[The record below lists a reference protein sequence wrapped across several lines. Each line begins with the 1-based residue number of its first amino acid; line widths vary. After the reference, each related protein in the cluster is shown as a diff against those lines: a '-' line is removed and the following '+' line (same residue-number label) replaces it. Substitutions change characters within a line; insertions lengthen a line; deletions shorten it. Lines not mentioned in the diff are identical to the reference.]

1 MSRSWADGA
10 LRLVGVHWP
19 GSSWLHRLPAGAKV
33 GGLVVLVAALLWRP
47 EPAVAVAGLALS
59 LLVLASARVPW
70 HWLAAPAR
78 AVGLLLLLVGAFQV
92 WVLGWEAAVVGVC
105 RIAACLVLAWTVS
118 LTTPVTAM
126 LDLLR
131 RLLAPLRR
139 VGVDPDHAAMTVA
152 LAIRSIPLVM
162 AAAEQ
167 ADHARIARGRRR
179 SLAGLVVPT
188 VVRSVRIAD
197 ALGDALV
204 ARGYGDPADPDDPDD
219 PAPRGARPGSGP
231 RR

>member
-1 MSRSWADGA
+1 
-10 LRLVGVHWP
+10 
-19 GSSWLHRLPAGAKV
+19 
-33 GGLVVLVAALLWRP
+33 
-47 EPAVAVAGLALS
+47 
-59 LLVLASARVPW
+59 
-70 HWLAAPAR
+70 
-78 AVGLLLLLVGAFQV
+78 GLLLLLVGAFQV

-131 RLLAPLRR
+131 RLLSPLRL
-139 VGVDPDHAAMTVA
+139 VGVDPDRVAMTVA

-167 ADHARIARGRRR
+167 ADQARIARGRRR
-179 SLAGLVVPT
+179 SVSSLVVPT

-197 ALGDALV
+197 ALGDALI
-204 ARGYGDPADPDDPDD
+204 ARGFGDSGE
-219 PAPRGARPGSGP
+219 RGRSTDA
-231 RR
+231 

>member
-19 GSSWLHRLPAGAKV
+19 GRSWLHRLPAGPKV
-33 GGLVVLVAALLWRP
+33 AGVVLAVGVLLWRD
-47 EPAVAVAGLALS
+47 EPQVAVAGLVLS
-59 LLVLASARVPW
+59 LVLLATARVPW
-70 HWLAAPAR
+70 SWLAGPAR
-78 AVGLLLLLVGAFQV
+78 AVLTLLLLIGAFQV
-92 WVLGWEAAVVGVC
+92 WVLGWQAAVVGVC

-118 LTTPVTAM
+118 LTTPVTVM

-131 RLLAPLRR
+131 RLLGPLRWA
-139 VGVDPDHAAMTVA
+139 GLDPDRTAMTLA
-152 LAIRSIPLVM
+152 LAIRSVPLVV

-179 SLAGLVVPT
+179 SVSSLVVPT

-204 ARGYGDPADPDDPDD
+204 ARGYGSEDE
-219 PAPRGARPGSGP
+219 GRPGPGGRP
-231 RR
+231 